1 MTRND
6 KILIFVLKGY
16 TLAQVGSIYNLTR
29 ERIKQIA
36 VKTVKK
42 YNSDL
47 YYNIK
52 TNFVSGSIKEIR
64 KHKNRL
70 ISIIGDNK

>member
-42 YNSDL
+42 HDSNL
-47 YYNIK
+47 YYDVMAKYK
-52 TNFVSGSIKEIR
+52 TGSIKEFR

-70 ISIIGDNK
+70 ISIIGDKK